1 MVLPSLCM
9 NPFPSTVA
17 KSERTEEWANMGSIK
32 SLLPDPRSRDDW
44 ADKIYDFLDKKSLS
58 SSLRPFRKCGS
69 LDAWLP
75 NGKFCSVT

>member
-1 MVLPSLCM
+1 MVLPSLCI

-44 ADKIYDFLDKKSLS
+44 TDKIYDFLDKKKSLS
-58 SSLRPFRKCGS
+58 LRSPF
-69 LDAWLP
+69 
-75 NGKFCSVT
+75 